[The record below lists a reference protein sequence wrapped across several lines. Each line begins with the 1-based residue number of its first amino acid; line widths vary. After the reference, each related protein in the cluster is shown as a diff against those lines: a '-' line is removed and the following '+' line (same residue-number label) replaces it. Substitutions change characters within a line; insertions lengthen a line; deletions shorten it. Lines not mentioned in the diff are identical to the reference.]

1 MKWRKTMK
9 GNGFELSTYSKS
21 IQAEALRIEDLTN
34 QKNDLRRQLNAEPDA
49 ELEEEFNGL
58 EQSITEL
65 DNDLVNKINKY
76 DNNRE
81 RYAKLGDK
89 LKDAREAKKQAKANP
104 APAPEPT
111 PIVEPTPEPTPI
123 FEPTPEP
130 IFQPTPEP
138 IFEPTPEPI
147 VEPKKKNNGGLLLAG
162 ALLVV
167 GSIIGINLLKKK

>member
-9 GNGFELSTYSKS
+9 GNGFELSTYSKA
-21 IQAEALRIEDLTN
+21 IQAEALRIEDLTS
-34 QKNDLRRQLNAEPDA
+34 QKNELRKQLNAEPDA

-104 APAPEPT
+104 TPAPEPA
-111 PIVEPTPEPTPI
+111 PIVEPTPVV
-123 FEPTPEP
+123 
-130 IFQPTPEP
+130 
-138 IFEPTPEPI
+138 EPTPEPI
-147 VEPKKKNNGGLLLAG
+147 VEPTPEPIEEPKKKGGGGLLLAG

>member
-9 GNGFELSTYSKS
+9 SNGFELSTYSKS
-21 IQAEALRIEDLTN
+21 IQAEALRIEDLTS
-34 QKNDLRRQLNAEPDA
+34 QKNELRKQLNAEPDA

-104 APAPEPT
+104 TPAPEPAPIVEPTPVVEPT
-111 PIVEPTPEPTPI
+111 PIVEPA
-123 FEPTPEP
+123 
-130 IFQPTPEP
+130 
-138 IFEPTPEPI
+138 PI
-147 VEPKKKNNGGLLLAG
+147 VEPTPNEEEPKKKGGGGLLLAG
-162 ALLVV
+162 ALLVI

>member
-9 GNGFELSTYSKS
+9 SNGFELSTYSKA

-34 QKNDLRRQLNAEPDA
+34 QKNGLRKQLNDEPDA

-89 LKDAREAKKQAKANP
+89 LKDAREAKKQAKANA
-104 APAPEPT
+104 APTPEPTPIVAPT
-111 PIVEPTPEPTPI
+111 PIVEPTP
-123 FEPTPEP
+123 
-130 IFQPTPEP
+130 Q
-138 IFEPTPEPI
+138 PI
-147 VEPKKKNNGGLLLAG
+147 VEPTPQPIEEPKKKDGGGLLLAG
-162 ALLVV
+162 ALLVI

>member
-34 QKNDLRRQLNAEPDA
+34 QKNALRKQLNDEPDA

-111 PIVEPTPEPTPI
+111 PIVAPMPI
-123 FEPTPEP
+123 VEPTPEP
-130 IFQPTPEP
+130 IVA
-138 IFEPTPEPI
+138 PTPEPI
-147 VEPKKKNNGGLLLAG
+147 VEPKKKDGGGLLLAG
-162 ALLVV
+162 ALLVI

>member
-9 GNGFELSTYSKS
+9 GNGFELSTYSKA
-21 IQAEALRIEDLTN
+21 IQAEALRIEDLTS
-34 QKNDLRRQLNAEPDA
+34 QKNELRKQLNAEPDA

-104 APAPEPT
+104 TPAPEQAPIVEPTPVVEPT
-111 PIVEPTPEPTPI
+111 PIVEPAPVVEPTPN
-123 FEPTPEP
+123 EE
-130 IFQPTPEP
+130 
-138 IFEPTPEPI
+138 
-147 VEPKKKNNGGLLLAG
+147 EPKKKGGGGLLLAG

>member
-9 GNGFELSTYSKS
+9 GNGFELSTYSKA

-34 QKNDLRRQLNAEPDA
+34 QKNDLRKQLNAEPDA
-49 ELEEEFNGL
+49 EIEEEFNGL

-89 LKDAREAKKQAKANP
+89 LKDAREAKKQAKV
-104 APAPEPT
+104 APAHAKR
-111 PIVEPTPEPTPI
+111 IKI
-123 FEPTPEP
+123 
-130 IFQPTPEP
+130 
-138 IFEPTPEPI
+138 
-147 VEPKKKNNGGLLLAG
+147 
-162 ALLVV
+162 
-167 GSIIGINLLKKK
+167 

>member
-9 GNGFELSTYSKS
+9 GNGFELSTYSKA
-21 IQAEALRIEDLTN
+21 IQNEALRIEDLTN
-34 QKNDLRRQLNAEPDA
+34 QKNDLRKQLNAEPDA

-104 APAPEPT
+104 TPAPEPT
-111 PIVEPTPEPTPI
+111 PIVAPTPI
-123 FEPTPEP
+123 VE
-130 IFQPTPEP
+130 Q
-138 IFEPTPEPI
+138 TPEPI
-147 VEPKKKNNGGLLLAG
+147 VEPTPEPIEQPKKKDGGGLLLAG
-162 ALLVV
+162 ALLVI